1 MRKEIPVFM
10 KVRDPQGG
18 SRGTFSGVR
27 RSPATSGKST
37 RFHQDGDEFL
47 RLPVSIERIDVTF
60 GPWAR
65 ETREKPFDSIKA
77 SLIMSSRY
85 RRGPLVG
92 IKYSSAI
99 VKHSTRGYNCLQMTL
114 LMTTGRC
121 IYFTAR
127 VHSRRYNLYFL
138 RRLRGRA
145 RKIRRSVSPGSEAR
159 DR

>member
-27 RSPATSGKST
+27 RSPATPGKST
-37 RFHQDGDEFL
+37 RFYQDGDAFL

-60 GPWAR
+60 GPCAR

-114 LMTTGRC
+114 LMTTARC

-145 RKIRRSVSPGSEAR
+145 RKIRRSVSPSSEAR